1 VVKLLA
7 TFILLLLV
15 ANISISSVNNVLAQN
30 STSTDNPTISN
41 EDLLLLNINLNRID
55 TQLGILLN
63 KINNNNNSLL
73 FEHAYIPHSVI
84 YPSTKPIAIAV
95 DEELANNLES
105 NLTEVGIQSSADPNS
120 PIILTDLTNSK
131 NMINAFYSKLKDT
144 LSAQDFSILESQTM
158 SYLLRDASNS
168 YELYLNSSKIADA
181 DVAKFGMIDYENTRG
196 LINQSNT
203 IFEILKPNITD
214 AKSNEM
220 EYFITNLNTIIDSKS
235 DNAQEFSRIVSAIEN
250 DLNESNNI
258 RKSTTT
264 STIDPSLQV
273 YYDNIDILLNN
284 AISSI
289 QNGNYLAADKNV
301 SSAYLDNYEY
311 LEAPVEEVNSTL
323 MVQIETN
330 MRENLRALIK
340 NQTSLPDIEAYISNI
355 KDDLQVSKQLLSAPS
370 AAQSN
375 NIFTIPSSFVTNTAN
390 IDSLKQGFGVYTGER
405 RSMGETS
412 EDFKGQVR
420 NEIDK
425 IRLKL
430 DEVISI
436 YNQNDTSQALA
447 TARSAYLDS
456 YEHVELP
463 LRPID
468 PDFTLEMEIK
478 FAELRNLISSSAPS
492 DEVISKIAEL
502 KSGLD
507 ESERF
512 VSGIG
517 VVAPAIAF
525 SSSFSIIFR
534 EGLESALILGA
545 ILTYLEASRN
555 EKFKKHVY
563 AGIVLAIAL
572 TAATWVIAQFII
584 EISGVQ
590 RALIEAIAGISAVAV
605 LFWVSFWVLNK
616 IETKKWIEFVKAKVW
631 QATTTGSFMVFV
643 LLSFFTVYR
652 EGFETVLFYQAL
664 FSFAKYM
671 EIYVLAGLV
680 LGMAVI
686 IAVIFIIRKLGRKL
700 PLRVLFGLTMAVGA
714 FMSITFL
721 GNAVREFQELGWI
734 STTPIY
740 NIVPRLDINVATMT
754 GIHPTVETV
763 VAQLILLAIYLGGS
777 LYILFIQPRR
787 QQKIASMRKSVAE
800 KDRKEQKGG

>member
-1 VVKLLA
+1 MVKLLA
-7 TFILLLLV
+7 TFILLLLIV
-15 ANISISSVNNVLAQN
+15 NISISSLNNVLAQN
-30 STSTDNPTISN
+30 STSTKNPAISN
-41 EDLLLLNINLNRID
+41 EDLLLLNVNLNRID
-55 TQLGILLN
+55 TQLDILLN
-63 KINNNNNSLL
+63 KINNNNNSLI

-95 DEELANNLES
+95 DEELANNLEA
-105 NLTEVGIQSSADPNS
+105 NLTEVGIQSRADPNS
-120 PIILTDLTNSK
+120 PIILADITDSK
-131 NMINAFYSKLKDT
+131 NIINDFYSKLKDT
-144 LSAQDFSILESQTM
+144 LPAQDFSILESQTM

-168 YELYLNSSKIADA
+168 YGLYLNTSKIADA
-181 DVAKFGMIDYENTRG
+181 DVAKLAMIDYENTKG

-203 IFEILKPNITD
+203 IFEILKPNMTD
-214 AKSNEM
+214 TKSKEI

-235 DNAQEFSRIVSAIEN
+235 DNTPEFSRIVSAIEN

-258 RKSTTT
+258 RIPSTT
-264 STIDPSLQV
+264 STVDPSLQT
-273 YYDNIDILLNN
+273 YYDNIEILLNN

-301 SSAYLDNYEY
+301 SSAYLDNFEY
-311 LEAPVEEVNSTL
+311 LEAPIEEVNSTL
-323 MVQIETN
+323 MLQIETN

-340 NQTSLPDIEAYISNI
+340 NQTPLADIEAYISNI
-355 KDDLQVSKQLLSAPS
+355 KEDLQVSKQLLSTPS
-370 AAQSN
+370 TVQSN
-375 NIFTIPSSFVTNTAN
+375 NNFTLPSSFVTNTAN

-405 RSMGETS
+405 RSMGEAS

-420 NEIDK
+420 NDIDS

-456 YEHVELP
+456 YENIEIP

-478 FAELRNLISSSAPS
+478 FAELRNLISSNAPP
-492 DEVISKIAEL
+492 DEIVSKVGEL

-534 EGLESALILGA
+534 EGLEAALILGA

-572 TAATWVIAQFII
+572 TAVTWFVAQFII

-590 RALIEAIAGISAVAV
+590 RALIEAIAGIAAVAV

-680 LGMAVI
+680 LGLAVI
-686 IAVIFIIRKLGRKL
+686 IAVVFIIRKLGRKL

-763 VAQLILLAIYLGGS
+763 VAQVILLAIYLVGS

-787 QQKIASMRKSVAE
+787 QKKIAAMRKSVSDND
-800 KDRKEQKGG
+800 KKVQKGG

>member
-1 VVKLLA
+1 MLIV
-7 TFILLLLV
+7 
-15 ANISISSVNNVLAQN
+15 NISISSVNNVLAQN
-30 STSTDNPTISN
+30 SPSTENPTMSN
-41 EDLLLLNINLNRID
+41 EDLLLLNVNLNRID
-55 TQLGILLN
+55 TQLDILLN
-63 KINNNNNSLL
+63 KINNNNNSLI

-95 DEELANNLES
+95 DEELANNLEA
-105 NLTEVGIQSSADPNS
+105 NLTEVGIQSRADPNS
-120 PIILTDLTNSK
+120 PIILADITDSK
-131 NMINAFYSKLKDT
+131 NIINDFYSKLKDT
-144 LSAQDFSILESQTM
+144 LPAQDFSILESQTM

-168 YELYLNSSKIADA
+168 YGLYLNTSKIADA
-181 DVAKFGMIDYENTRG
+181 DVAKLAMIDYENTKG

-203 IFEILKPNITD
+203 IFEILKPNMTD
-214 AKSNEM
+214 TKSKEI

-235 DNAQEFSRIVSAIEN
+235 DNTPEFSRIVSAIEN

-258 RKSTTT
+258 RIPSTT
-264 STIDPSLQV
+264 STVDPSLQT
-273 YYDNIDILLNN
+273 YYDNIEILLNN

-301 SSAYLDNYEY
+301 SSAYLDNFEY
-311 LEAPVEEVNSTL
+311 LEAPIEEVNSTL
-323 MVQIETN
+323 MLQIETN

-340 NQTSLPDIEAYISNI
+340 NQTPLADIEAYISNI
-355 KDDLQVSKQLLSAPS
+355 KEDLQVSKQLLSTPS
-370 AAQSN
+370 TVQSN
-375 NIFTIPSSFVTNTAN
+375 NNFTLPSSFVTNTAN

-405 RSMGETS
+405 RSMGEAS

-420 NEIDK
+420 NDIDS

-456 YEHVELP
+456 YENIEIP

-478 FAELRNLISSSAPS
+478 FAELRNLISSNAPP
-492 DEVISKIAEL
+492 DEIVSKIAEL

-534 EGLESALILGA
+534 EGLEAALILGA

-572 TAATWVIAQFII
+572 TAVTWFVAQFII

-590 RALIEAIAGISAVAV
+590 RALIEAIAGIAAVAV

-680 LGMAVI
+680 LGLAVI
-686 IAVIFIIRKLGRKL
+686 IAVVFIIRKLGRKL

-763 VAQLILLAIYLGGS
+763 VAQVILLAIYLVGS

-787 QQKIASMRKSVAE
+787 QKKIASMRKSVSDND
-800 KDRKEQKGG
+800 KKVQKGG

>member
-1 VVKLLA
+1 MVKLLV
-7 TFILLLLV
+7 TFILLLLIV
-15 ANISISSVNNVLAQN
+15 NISISSVNNVLAQN
-30 STSTDNPTISN
+30 STSAKNPTVSN

-55 TQLGILLN
+55 TQLDILLN

-84 YPSTKPIAIAV
+84 YPSTRPIAIAV
-95 DEELANNLES
+95 DEELASNLES
-105 NLTEVGIQSSADPNS
+105 NLTEVGIQSRVDPNS
-120 PIILTDLTNSK
+120 PIILADITDSK
-131 NMINAFYSKLKDT
+131 NIISIFYSKLKDT

-168 YELYLNSSKIADA
+168 YGLYLNSSKIADA
-181 DVAKFGMIDYENTRG
+181 DAANFAMIDYENTRG

-203 IFEILKPNITD
+203 IFEILKPNMTD
-214 AKSNEM
+214 AKSNEV

-235 DNAQEFSRIVSAIEN
+235 DDTQEFSRIVSAIEN

-258 RKSTTT
+258 RMPSTT
-264 STIDPSLQV
+264 STVDPSLQA
-273 YYDNIDILLNN
+273 YYDNIDVLLNN

-301 SSAYLDNYEY
+301 SSAYLDNFEY
-311 LEAPVEEVNSTL
+311 LEAPIEEVNSTL
-323 MVQIETN
+323 MLQIETN

-340 NQTSLPDIEAYISNI
+340 NQTSLADIEAYISNI
-355 KDDLQVSKQLLSAPS
+355 KDDLQVSKQLLSTPS

-375 NIFTIPSSFVTNTAN
+375 NNFTIPSSFVTNTAN

-420 NEIDK
+420 NDIDT

-430 DEVISI
+430 DEVIAI

-447 TARSAYLDS
+447 TSRSAYLDS
-456 YEHVELP
+456 YENIEIP

-478 FAELRNLISSSAPS
+478 FAELRNLISSNAPS
-492 DEVISKIAEL
+492 DEVVSKIAEL

-534 EGLESALILGA
+534 EGLEAALILGA

-643 LLSFFTVYR
+643 FLSFFTVYR

-680 LGMAVI
+680 LGLAVI
-686 IAVIFIIRKLGRKL
+686 IAVVFIIRKLGRKL

-754 GIHPTVETV
+754 GIHPTVESI
-763 VAQLILLAIYLGGS
+763 VAQITLLAIYLVGS

-787 QQKIASMRKSVAE
+787 QKKIASMRKSVSDNDKRA
-800 KDRKEQKGG
+800 QKGG

>member
-1 VVKLLA
+1 MVKLLA
-7 TFILLLLV
+7 TFVLLLLIV
-15 ANISISSVNNVLAQN
+15 NISISSINNVLAQN
-30 STSTDNPTISN
+30 STSTAIPTISN

-55 TQLGILLN
+55 TQLDILLN
-63 KINNNNNSLL
+63 KINNNNNSLI

-84 YPSTKPIAIAV
+84 YPSTKPIATAV
-95 DEELANNLES
+95 DEGLAINLES
-105 NLTEVGIQSSADPNS
+105 NLTEVGIQSRTDPNS
-120 PIILTDLTNSK
+120 PIILTDITDSK
-131 NMINAFYSKLKDT
+131 KIINDFYSKLKDT
-144 LSAQDFSILESQTM
+144 LSALDFSILESQTM

-168 YELYLNSSKIADA
+168 YGLYLNSSKIADA
-181 DVAKFGMIDYENTRG
+181 DAAKFAMIDYENTRG

-203 IFEILKPNITD
+203 IFEILKPNMTD
-214 AKSNEM
+214 AKSNEIA
-220 EYFITNLNTIIDSKS
+220 YFITNLNTIIDSKS
-235 DNAQEFSRIVSAIEN
+235 DNTQEFSRIVSAIEN

-258 RKSTTT
+258 RMPSTT
-264 STIDPSLQV
+264 STVDPSLQV

-301 SSAYLDNYEY
+301 SSAYLDNFEY
-311 LEAPVEEVNSTL
+311 LEAPIEEVNSTL
-323 MVQIETN
+323 MLQIETN

-340 NQTSLPDIEAYISNI
+340 NQTSLADIEAYISNI
-355 KDDLQVSKQLLSAPS
+355 KDDLQVSKQLLSTPS
-370 AAQSN
+370 IAQSN
-375 NIFTIPSSFVTNTAN
+375 NNFTIPSSFVTNTAN

-405 RSMGETS
+405 RSMGEAS

-420 NEIDK
+420 NDIDT

-430 DEVISI
+430 DEVVSI

-447 TARSAYLDS
+447 TAKSAYLDS
-456 YEHVELP
+456 YENIEIP

-478 FAELRNLISSSAPS
+478 FAELRNLISSNAPS
-492 DEVISKIAEL
+492 DEVVSKIAEL

-534 EGLESALILGA
+534 EGLEAALILGA

-572 TAATWVIAQFII
+572 TAVTWIIAQFII
-584 EISGVQ
+584 EISGAQ
-590 RALIEAIAGISAVAV
+590 RELIEAIAGISAVVV

-643 LLSFFTVYR
+643 LLAFFTVYR

-664 FSFAKYM
+664 FSFATYM

-680 LGMAVI
+680 LGLAVI
-686 IAVIFIIRKLGRKL
+686 IAVVFLVRKLGRKL
-700 PLRVLFGLTMAVGA
+700 PLRVLFGLTMGIGA

-721 GNAVREFQELGWI
+721 GNAIREFQELGWI

-763 VAQLILLAIYLGGS
+763 VAQIILLSIYLVGS

-787 QQKIASMRKSVAE
+787 QQKIASMRKSVGDID
-800 KDRKEQKGG
+800 KKGQKGG

>member
-340 NQTSLPDIEAYISNI
+340 NQTSLPDIQAYISNI

>member
-1 VVKLLA
+1 MLIV
-7 TFILLLLV
+7 
-15 ANISISSVNNVLAQN
+15 NISISSVNNVLAQN
-30 STSTDNPTISN
+30 STSTKNPAISN
-41 EDLLLLNINLNRID
+41 EDLLLLNVNLNRID
-55 TQLGILLN
+55 TQLDILLN
-63 KINNNNNSLL
+63 KINNNNNSLI

-95 DEELANNLES
+95 DEELANNLEA
-105 NLTEVGIQSSADPNS
+105 NLTEVGIQSRADPNS
-120 PIILTDLTNSK
+120 PIILADITDSK
-131 NMINAFYSKLKDT
+131 NIINDFYSKLKDT
-144 LSAQDFSILESQTM
+144 LPAQDFSILESQTM

-168 YELYLNSSKIADA
+168 YGLYLNTSKIADA
-181 DVAKFGMIDYENTRG
+181 DVAKLAMIDYENTKG

-203 IFEILKPNITD
+203 IFEILKPNMTD
-214 AKSNEM
+214 TKSKEI

-235 DNAQEFSRIVSAIEN
+235 DNTPEFSRIVSAIEN

-258 RKSTTT
+258 RMPSTT
-264 STIDPSLQV
+264 STVDPSLRT

-301 SSAYLDNYEY
+301 SSAYLDNFEY
-311 LEAPVEEVNSTL
+311 LEAPIEEVNSTL
-323 MVQIETN
+323 MLQIETN

-340 NQTSLPDIEAYISNI
+340 NQTPLADIEAYISNI
-355 KDDLQVSKQLLSAPS
+355 KEDLQVSKQLLSTPS
-370 AAQSN
+370 TVQSN
-375 NIFTIPSSFVTNTAN
+375 NNFTLPSSFVTNTAN

-405 RSMGETS
+405 RSMGEAS

-420 NEIDK
+420 NDIDS

-456 YEHVELP
+456 YENIEIP

-478 FAELRNLISSSAPS
+478 FAELRNLISSNAPP
-492 DEVISKIAEL
+492 DEIVSKIAEL

-534 EGLESALILGA
+534 EGLEAALILGA

-572 TAATWVIAQFII
+572 TAVTWFVAQFII

-590 RALIEAIAGISAVAV
+590 RALIEAIAGIAAVAV

-680 LGMAVI
+680 LGLAVI
-686 IAVIFIIRKLGRKL
+686 IAVVFIIRKLGRKL

-763 VAQLILLAIYLGGS
+763 VAQVILLAIYLVGS

-787 QQKIASMRKSVAE
+787 QKKIASMRKSVSDND
-800 KDRKEQKGG
+800 KKVQKGG

>member
-1 VVKLLA
+1 ML
-7 TFILLLLV
+7 I

-30 STSTDNPTISN
+30 STSTENPTISN

-55 TQLGILLN
+55 TQLDILLN

-105 NLTEVGIQSSADPNS
+105 NLTEVGIQSRADPNS
-120 PIILTDLTNSK
+120 PIILTDITDSK
-131 NMINAFYSKLKDT
+131 NIINDFYSKLKDT

-168 YELYLNSSKIADA
+168 YGLYLNSSKIADA
-181 DVAKFGMIDYENTRG
+181 DAANFAMIDYENTRG

-203 IFEILKPNITD
+203 IFEILKPNMTD
-214 AKSNEM
+214 AKSNEI

-235 DNAQEFSRIVSAIEN
+235 DNTQEFSRIVSAIEN

-258 RKSTTT
+258 RMPSTT
-264 STIDPSLQV
+264 STVDPSLQA

-301 SSAYLDNYEY
+301 SSAYLDNFEY
-311 LEAPVEEVNSTL
+311 LEAPIEEVNSTL
-323 MVQIETN
+323 MLQIETN

-340 NQTSLPDIEAYISNI
+340 NQTSLADIEAYISNI
-355 KDDLQVSKQLLSAPS
+355 KDDLQVSKQLLSTPS

-375 NIFTIPSSFVTNTAN
+375 NNFTIPSSFVTNTAN

-420 NEIDK
+420 NDIDT

-456 YEHVELP
+456 YENIEIP

-478 FAELRNLISSSAPS
+478 FAELRNLISSNAPS
-492 DEVISKIAEL
+492 DEVVSKIAEL

-534 EGLESALILGA
+534 EGLEAALILGA

-572 TAATWVIAQFII
+572 TAVTWVIAQFII
-584 EISGVQ
+584 EISGAQ
-590 RALIEAIAGISAVAV
+590 RELIEAIAGISAVAV

-680 LGMAVI
+680 LGLAVI
-686 IAVIFIIRKLGRKL
+686 IAVVFIIRKLGRKL

-763 VAQLILLAIYLGGS
+763 VAQIILLAIYLVGS

-787 QQKIASMRKSVAE
+787 QQKIASMRKSVGD
-800 KDRKEQKGG
+800 KDKKEQKGG

>member
-1 VVKLLA
+1 MVKLLA
-7 TFILLLLV
+7 TFVLLLLIV
-15 ANISISSVNNVLAQN
+15 NISISSINNVLAQN
-30 STSTDNPTISN
+30 STSTAIPTISN

-55 TQLGILLN
+55 IQLDILLN
-63 KINNNNNSLL
+63 KINNNNNSLI

-84 YPSTKPIAIAV
+84 YPSTKPIATAV
-95 DEELANNLES
+95 DEGLAINLES
-105 NLTEVGIQSSADPNS
+105 NLTEVGIQSRTDPNS
-120 PIILTDLTNSK
+120 PIILTDITDSK
-131 NMINAFYSKLKDT
+131 KIINDFYSKLKDT

-168 YELYLNSSKIADA
+168 YGLYLNSSKIADA
-181 DVAKFGMIDYENTRG
+181 AKFAMIDYENTRG

-203 IFEILKPNITD
+203 IFEILKPNMTD
-214 AKSNEM
+214 AKSNEIA
-220 EYFITNLNTIIDSKS
+220 YFITNLNTIIDSKS
-235 DNAQEFSRIVSAIEN
+235 DNTQEFSRIVSAIEN

-258 RKSTTT
+258 RMPSTT
-264 STIDPSLQV
+264 STVDPSLQV

-301 SSAYLDNYEY
+301 SSAYLDNFEY
-311 LEAPVEEVNSTL
+311 LEAPIEEVNSTL
-323 MVQIETN
+323 MLQIETN

-340 NQTSLPDIEAYISNI
+340 NQTSLADIEAYISNI
-355 KDDLQVSKQLLSAPS
+355 KDDLQVSKQLLSTPS
-370 AAQSN
+370 IAQSN
-375 NIFTIPSSFVTNTAN
+375 NNFTIPSSFVTNTAN

-405 RSMGETS
+405 RSMGEAS

-420 NEIDK
+420 NDIDT

-430 DEVISI
+430 DEVVSI

-456 YEHVELP
+456 YENIEIP

-478 FAELRNLISSSAPS
+478 FAELRNLISSNAPS
-492 DEVISKIAEL
+492 DEVVSKIAEL

-534 EGLESALILGA
+534 EGLEAALILGA

-572 TAATWVIAQFII
+572 TAVTWIIAQFII
-584 EISGVQ
+584 EISGAQ
-590 RALIEAIAGISAVAV
+590 RELIEAIAGISAVVV

-643 LLSFFTVYR
+643 LLAFFTVYR

-664 FSFAKYM
+664 FSFATYM

-680 LGMAVI
+680 LGLAVI
-686 IAVIFIIRKLGRKL
+686 IAVVFLVRKLGRKL
-700 PLRVLFGLTMAVGA
+700 PLRVLFGLTMGIGA

-721 GNAVREFQELGWI
+721 GNAIREFQELGWI

-763 VAQLILLAIYLGGS
+763 VAQIILLSIYLVGS

-787 QQKIASMRKSVAE
+787 QQKIASMRKSVGDID
-800 KDRKEQKGG
+800 KKGQKGG

>member
-1 VVKLLA
+1 
-7 TFILLLLV
+7 
-15 ANISISSVNNVLAQN
+15 
-30 STSTDNPTISN
+30 
-41 EDLLLLNINLNRID
+41 
-55 TQLGILLN
+55 
-63 KINNNNNSLL
+63 
-73 FEHAYIPHSVI
+73 
-84 YPSTKPIAIAV
+84 
-95 DEELANNLES
+95 
-105 NLTEVGIQSSADPNS
+105 
-120 PIILTDLTNSK
+120 
-131 NMINAFYSKLKDT
+131 
-144 LSAQDFSILESQTM
+144 
-158 SYLLRDASNS
+158 
-168 YELYLNSSKIADA
+168 
-181 DVAKFGMIDYENTRG
+181 
-196 LINQSNT
+196 
-203 IFEILKPNITD
+203 
-214 AKSNEM
+214 
-220 EYFITNLNTIIDSKS
+220 
-235 DNAQEFSRIVSAIEN
+235 
-250 DLNESNNI
+250 
-258 RKSTTT
+258 
-264 STIDPSLQV
+264 
-273 YYDNIDILLNN
+273 
-284 AISSI
+284 
-289 QNGNYLAADKNV
+289 
-301 SSAYLDNYEY
+301 LDNFEY
-311 LEAPVEEVNSTL
+311 LEAPIEEVNSTL
-323 MVQIETN
+323 MLQIETN

-340 NQTSLPDIEAYISNI
+340 NQTPLADIEAYISNI
-355 KDDLQVSKQLLSAPS
+355 KEDLQVSKQLLSTPS
-370 AAQSN
+370 TVQSN
-375 NIFTIPSSFVTNTAN
+375 NNFTLPSSFVTNTAN

-405 RSMGETS
+405 RSMGEAS

-420 NEIDK
+420 NDIDS

-456 YEHVELP
+456 YENIEIP

-478 FAELRNLISSSAPS
+478 FAELRNLISSNTPP
-492 DEVISKIAEL
+492 DEIVSKIAEL

-534 EGLESALILGA
+534 EGLEAALILGA

-572 TAATWVIAQFII
+572 TAVTWFVAQFII

-590 RALIEAIAGISAVAV
+590 RALIEAIAGIAAVAV

-680 LGMAVI
+680 LGLAVI
-686 IAVIFIIRKLGRKL
+686 IAVVFIIRKLGRKL

-763 VAQLILLAIYLGGS
+763 VAQVILLAIYLVGS

-787 QQKIASMRKSVAE
+787 QKKIASMRKSVSDND
-800 KDRKEQKGG
+800 KKVQKGG

>member
-1 VVKLLA
+1 
-7 TFILLLLV
+7 
-15 ANISISSVNNVLAQN
+15 
-30 STSTDNPTISN
+30 
-41 EDLLLLNINLNRID
+41 
-55 TQLGILLN
+55 
-63 KINNNNNSLL
+63 
-73 FEHAYIPHSVI
+73 
-84 YPSTKPIAIAV
+84 
-95 DEELANNLES
+95 
-105 NLTEVGIQSSADPNS
+105 
-120 PIILTDLTNSK
+120 
-131 NMINAFYSKLKDT
+131 
-144 LSAQDFSILESQTM
+144 
-158 SYLLRDASNS
+158 
-168 YELYLNSSKIADA
+168 
-181 DVAKFGMIDYENTRG
+181 
-196 LINQSNT
+196 
-203 IFEILKPNITD
+203 
-214 AKSNEM
+214 
-220 EYFITNLNTIIDSKS
+220 
-235 DNAQEFSRIVSAIEN
+235 
-250 DLNESNNI
+250 
-258 RKSTTT
+258 
-264 STIDPSLQV
+264 
-273 YYDNIDILLNN
+273 
-284 AISSI
+284 
-289 QNGNYLAADKNV
+289 
-301 SSAYLDNYEY
+301 
-311 LEAPVEEVNSTL
+311 
-323 MVQIETN
+323 
-330 MRENLRALIK
+330 LIK
-340 NQTSLPDIEAYISNI
+340 NQTSLADIEAYISDI

-370 AAQSN
+370 TAQSN
-375 NIFTIPSSFVTNTAN
+375 NNFTLPSSFVTNTAN

-405 RSMGETS
+405 RSMGEAS

-420 NEIDK
+420 NDIDT

-430 DEVISI
+430 DEVIAV
-436 YNQNDTSQALA
+436 YNQNDTSDALA

-456 YEHVELP
+456 YENIEIP

-478 FAELRNLISSSAPS
+478 FAELRNLISSGAPH
-492 DEVISKIAEL
+492 DQIVSKIAEL

-534 EGLESALILGA
+534 EGLEAALILGA

-572 TAATWVIAQFII
+572 TAVTWVVAQFII
-584 EISGVQ
+584 EISGAQ
-590 RALIEAIAGISAVAV
+590 RELIEAIAGIAAVAV

-631 QATTTGSFMVFV
+631 QATTTGSFMVFI
-643 LLSFFTVYR
+643 LLAFFTVYR

-686 IAVIFIIRKLGRKL
+686 IGVVFLVRKLGRKL

-721 GNAVREFQELGWI
+721 GNAIREFQELGWI

-763 VAQLILLAIYLGGS
+763 VAQIILLAIYLVGS

-787 QQKIASMRKSVAE
+787 QQKIASMRKSVADND
-800 KDRKEQKGG
+800 KKEQKEDKDF

>member
-1 VVKLLA
+1 MIV
-7 TFILLLLV
+7 
-15 ANISISSVNNVLAQN
+15 NISISSVNNVLAQN
-30 STSTDNPTISN
+30 STSAKNPTVSN

-55 TQLGILLN
+55 TQLDILLN

-84 YPSTKPIAIAV
+84 YPSTRPIAIAV
-95 DEELANNLES
+95 DEELASNLES
-105 NLTEVGIQSSADPNS
+105 NLTEVGIQSRVDPNS
-120 PIILTDLTNSK
+120 PIILADITDSK
-131 NMINAFYSKLKDT
+131 NIISIFYSKLKDT

-168 YELYLNSSKIADA
+168 YGLYLNSSKIADA
-181 DVAKFGMIDYENTRG
+181 DAANFAMIDYENTRG

-203 IFEILKPNITD
+203 IFEILKPNMTD
-214 AKSNEM
+214 AKSNEV

-235 DNAQEFSRIVSAIEN
+235 DDTQEFSRIVSAIEN

-258 RKSTTT
+258 RMPSTT
-264 STIDPSLQV
+264 STVDPFLQA
-273 YYDNIDILLNN
+273 YYDNIDVLLNN

-301 SSAYLDNYEY
+301 SSAYLDNFEY
-311 LEAPVEEVNSTL
+311 LEAPIEEVNSTL
-323 MVQIETN
+323 MLQIETN

-340 NQTSLPDIEAYISNI
+340 NQTSLADIEAYISNI
-355 KDDLQVSKQLLSAPS
+355 KDDLQVSKQLLSTPS

-375 NIFTIPSSFVTNTAN
+375 NNFTIPSSFVTNTAN

-420 NEIDK
+420 NDIDT

-430 DEVISI
+430 DEVIAI

-447 TARSAYLDS
+447 TSRSAYLDS
-456 YEHVELP
+456 YENIEIP

-478 FAELRNLISSSAPS
+478 FAELRNLISSNAPS
-492 DEVISKIAEL
+492 DEVVSKVAEL

-534 EGLESALILGA
+534 EGLEAALILGA

-643 LLSFFTVYR
+643 FLSFFTVYR

-680 LGMAVI
+680 LGLAVI
-686 IAVIFIIRKLGRKL
+686 IAVVFIIRKLGRKL

-754 GIHPTVETV
+754 GIHPTVESV
-763 VAQLILLAIYLGGS
+763 VAQITLLAIYLVGS

-787 QQKIASMRKSVAE
+787 QKKIASMRKSVSDNDKRA
-800 KDRKEQKGG
+800 QKGG

>member
-7 TFILLLLV
+7 SFILLFLI
-15 ANISISSVNNVLAQN
+15 ANISFSFVNNALAQN
-30 STSTDNPTISN
+30 STSTENPTVSN
-41 EDLLLLNINLNRID
+41 QDLLLLNINLNRID
-55 TQLGILLN
+55 TQLDILLN
-63 KINNNNNSLL
+63 KININNDSLL
-73 FEHAYIPHSVI
+73 FEHAYIPHSI
-84 YPSTKPIAIAV
+84 IFPSIKPVAISI
-95 DEELANNLES
+95 DEELARNIENKLTDIPLQIRS
-105 NLTEVGIQSSADPNS
+105 NPDSPVILTEIND
-120 PIILTDLTNSK
+120 SK
-131 NMINAFYSKLKDT
+131 NIIDDFYSILKDT

-158 SYLLRDASNS
+158 SYLLRDAYNS
-168 YELYLNSSKIADA
+168 YGLYLNSSKIADTDA
-181 DVAKFGMIDYENTRG
+181 ANFAMIDYENTRG

-203 IFEILKPNITD
+203 IFEILKPNMTD
-214 AKSNEM
+214 AKSKEI
-220 EYFITNLNTIIDSKS
+220 EYFITNLNTIVDSKS
-235 DNAQEFSRIVSAIEN
+235 DNNQEFSRIVSAIEN

-258 RKSTTT
+258 RMQSTT
-264 STIDPSLQV
+264 STVDPSLQV
-273 YYDNIDILLNN
+273 YYDNIDTLLNN

-301 SSAYLDNYEY
+301 SAAYLDNYEY
-311 LEAPVEEVNSTL
+311 LEAPIEEVNSTL
-323 MVQIETN
+323 MLQIETN

-340 NQTSLPDIEAYISNI
+340 NQTSLAVIEAYISNI
-355 KDDLQVSKQLLSAPS
+355 KDDLQVSKQLLSTANN
-370 AAQSN
+370 AQSN
-375 NIFTIPSSFVTNTAN
+375 NNFTVPSSFVTNTAN
-390 IDSLKQGFGVYTGER
+390 IDSLKQGFGIYTGER

-420 NEIDK
+420 NDIDT

-430 DEVISI
+430 DEVIAV

-456 YEHVELP
+456 YENIEIP

-478 FAELRNLISSSAPS
+478 FAELRNLITSNAPP
-492 DEVISKIAEL
+492 DQVVSKVAEL

-534 EGLESALILGA
+534 EGLEAALILGA

-555 EKFKKHVY
+555 EKYKKHVY
-563 AGIVLAIAL
+563 AGVALAIAL
-572 TAATWVIAQFII
+572 TAVTWVIAEFVI
-584 EISGVQ
+584 EISGAE
-590 RALIEAIAGISAVAV
+590 RELIEAIAGISAVAV

-631 QATTTGSFMVFV
+631 QATATGSFMVFV
-643 LLSFFTVYR
+643 LLSFFTVFR

-671 EIYVLAGLV
+671 ELYVLAGLI

-686 IAVIFIIRKLGRKL
+686 IAVVFIIRKLGKKL
-700 PLRVLFGLTMAVGA
+700 PLRVLFGLTMGVGA

-721 GNAVREFQELGWI
+721 GNAIREFQELGWI
-734 STTPIY
+734 PTTHLLGI
-740 NIVPRLDINVATMT
+740 IPRFDINVATMT
-754 GIHPTVETV
+754 GIHPTLETV
-763 VAQLILLAIYLGGS
+763 VAQVILLAIYLVGS
-777 LYILFIQPRR
+777 LYILIIQPRR
-787 QQKIASMRKSVAE
+787 QKVIASMRKSVGD
-800 KDRKEQKGG
+800 KRKRE

>member
-7 TFILLLLV
+7 TFILLLLI

-30 STSTDNPTISN
+30 STSTDNPAISN

-55 TQLGILLN
+55 TQLDILLN

-84 YPSTKPIAIAV
+84 YPSIKPIAIAV

-120 PIILTDLTNSK
+120 PIIVTDLTNSK

-181 DVAKFGMIDYENTRG
+181 DVANFGMIDYENTRG

-235 DNAQEFSRIVSAIEN
+235 DNTQEFSRIVSAIEN

-258 RKSTTT
+258 RKSSTT

-311 LEAPVEEVNSTL
+311 LEAPLEEVNSTL

-340 NQTSLPDIEAYISNI
+340 NQTSLSDIEAYISKI

-375 NIFTIPSSFVTNTAN
+375 NNFTIPSSFVTNTAN

-572 TAATWVIAQFII
+572 TAVTWIIAQFII

-671 EIYVLAGLV
+671 EIYVLAGLL

-800 KDRKEQKGG
+800 KDRRKQKGG

>member
-1 VVKLLA
+1 MIV
-7 TFILLLLV
+7 
-15 ANISISSVNNVLAQN
+15 NISISSVNNVLAQN
-30 STSTDNPTISN
+30 STSAKNPTVSN

-55 TQLGILLN
+55 TQLDILLN

-84 YPSTKPIAIAV
+84 YPSTRPIAIAV
-95 DEELANNLES
+95 DEELASNLES
-105 NLTEVGIQSSADPNS
+105 NLTEVGIQSRVDPNS
-120 PIILTDLTNSK
+120 PIILADITDSK
-131 NMINAFYSKLKDT
+131 NIISIFYSKLKDT

-168 YELYLNSSKIADA
+168 YGLYLNSSKIADA
-181 DVAKFGMIDYENTRG
+181 DAANFAMIDYENTRG

-203 IFEILKPNITD
+203 IFEILKPNMTD
-214 AKSNEM
+214 AKSNEV

-235 DNAQEFSRIVSAIEN
+235 DDTQEFSRIVSAIEN

-258 RKSTTT
+258 RMPSTT
-264 STIDPSLQV
+264 STVDPSLQA
-273 YYDNIDILLNN
+273 YYDNIDVLLNN

-301 SSAYLDNYEY
+301 SSAYLDNFEY
-311 LEAPVEEVNSTL
+311 LEAPIEEVNSTL
-323 MVQIETN
+323 MLQIETN

-340 NQTSLPDIEAYISNI
+340 NQTSLADIEAYISNI
-355 KDDLQVSKQLLSAPS
+355 KDDLQVSKQLLSTPS

-375 NIFTIPSSFVTNTAN
+375 NNFTIPSSFVTNTAN

-420 NEIDK
+420 NDIDT

-430 DEVISI
+430 DEVIAI

-447 TARSAYLDS
+447 TSRSAYLDS
-456 YEHVELP
+456 YENIEIP

-478 FAELRNLISSSAPS
+478 FAELRNLISSNAPS
-492 DEVISKIAEL
+492 DEVVSKVAEL

-534 EGLESALILGA
+534 EGLEAALILGA

-643 LLSFFTVYR
+643 FLSFFTVYR

-680 LGMAVI
+680 LGLAVI
-686 IAVIFIIRKLGRKL
+686 IAVVFIIRKLGRKL

-763 VAQLILLAIYLGGS
+763 VAQITLLAIYLVGS

-787 QQKIASMRKSVAE
+787 QQKIASMRKSVSDNDKKA
-800 KDRKEQKGG
+800 QKGG

>member
-55 TQLGILLN
+55 TQLDILLN

-181 DVAKFGMIDYENTRG
+181 DVANFGMIDYENTRG

>member
-1 VVKLLA
+1 MIV
-7 TFILLLLV
+7 
-15 ANISISSVNNVLAQN
+15 NISISSVNNVLAQN
-30 STSTDNPTISN
+30 STSAKNPTVSN

-55 TQLGILLN
+55 TQLDILLN

-73 FEHAYIPHSVI
+73 FEHAYIPHSVT
-84 YPSTKPIAIAV
+84 YPSTRPIAIAV
-95 DEELANNLES
+95 DEELASNLES
-105 NLTEVGIQSSADPNS
+105 NLTEVGIQSRVDPNS
-120 PIILTDLTNSK
+120 PIILADITDSK
-131 NMINAFYSKLKDT
+131 NIISIFYSKLKDT

-168 YELYLNSSKIADA
+168 YGLYLNSSKIADA
-181 DVAKFGMIDYENTRG
+181 DAANFAMIDYENTRG

-214 AKSNEM
+214 AKSNEV

-235 DNAQEFSRIVSAIEN
+235 DNTQEFSRIVSAIEN

-258 RKSTTT
+258 RMPSTT
-264 STIDPSLQV
+264 STVDPSLQA
-273 YYDNIDILLNN
+273 YYDNIDVLLNN

-289 QNGNYLAADKNV
+289 QNGNYLGADKNV
-301 SSAYLDNYEY
+301 SSAYLDNFEY
-311 LEAPVEEVNSTL
+311 LEAPIEEVNSTL
-323 MVQIETN
+323 MLQIETN

-340 NQTSLPDIEAYISNI
+340 NQTSLADIESYISNI
-355 KDDLQVSKQLLSAPS
+355 KDDLQVSKQLLSTPS

-375 NIFTIPSSFVTNTAN
+375 NNFTIPSSFVTNTAN

-420 NEIDK
+420 NDIDT

-430 DEVISI
+430 DEVIAI

-447 TARSAYLDS
+447 TSRSAYLDT
-456 YEHVELP
+456 YENIEIP

-478 FAELRNLISSSAPS
+478 FAELRNLISSNAPS
-492 DEVISKIAEL
+492 DEVVSKVAEL

-534 EGLESALILGA
+534 EGLEAALILGA

-643 LLSFFTVYR
+643 FLSFFTVYR

-680 LGMAVI
+680 LGLAVI
-686 IAVIFIIRKLGRKL
+686 IAVVFIIRKLGRKL

-734 STTPIY
+734 STTPVY

-754 GIHPTVETV
+754 GIHPTVESI
-763 VAQLILLAIYLGGS
+763 VAQITLLVIYLVGS

-787 QQKIASMRKSVAE
+787 QKKIASMRKSVSDNDKRA
-800 KDRKEQKGG
+800 QKGG